1 MVAITTVKA
10 TISQSMR
17 VNRAH
22 PTGLAPDPQVPCRAM
37 PPSPRP
43 SPARTRARRAGAIG
57 VVVVAGLGV
66 GVVCA
71 TTGGPS
77 ERDAVQRFARAW
89 DRDDYA
95 AMRREITA
103 AQQDRYGAAAFA
115 DRYRVAAATATTT
128 GVHTG
133 RPRDAGGGRWRVP
146 VVVRTGAF
154 GPVRGTLRLKVV
166 TEDEHARIA
175 WTPNLVFPGL
185 AAGEQLRRTTQ
196 MPDRADILAR
206 DGTPLAQGVDRT
218 SALGATAQAI
228 VGALGPIPADRQAR
242 ADELG
247 YPAGTQVGISGLE
260 RAFDERL
267 SGTPGGELRAGAR
280 LLAQRAPRKAAA
292 VRTTIAPSVQAAAVT
307 ALAGRLGGVVALRP
321 RTGEVLAA
329 AGIGFSGLQPPGST
343 FKIITATSALENG
356 VAKVSDTFP
365 VQTAATLEGVEL
377 QNANGESCGGTLA
390 VSFAKSCNSVFGPLG
405 AKVGAPRLVATAERF
420 GFNKPTGIVG
430 AATASIP
437 VASEIGDDLAVGSS
451 AIGQGRVQA
460 TALQMAIVA
469 ATIGLR
475 GHRPDVTLDAERWKV
490 APTHAATSEKI
501 ARTVEKLML
510 GVVRYGT
517 GVSAAIPGVK
527 VAGKTGTAEL
537 KSTQTCKPEADN
549 PESCVDQQQQD
560 ATDTDAWFASY
571 APAGNG
577 TPRIAVGVLL
587 VGAGAGGDT
596 AAPAARQVLLAGLK
610 G

>member
-1 MVAITTVKA
+1 VAI
-10 TISQSMR
+10 
-17 VNRAH
+17 
-22 PTGLAPDPQVPCRAM
+22 GL
-37 PPSPRP
+37 
-43 SPARTRARRAGAIG
+43 
-57 VVVVAGLGV
+57 VVVVALGI

-77 ERDAVQRFARAW
+77 ERDTVQAFARAW
-89 DRDDYA
+89 DRGDYA
-95 AMRREITA
+95 TMRRETTGA
-103 AQQDRYGAAAFA
+103 VQDRYSPAAFA
-115 DRYRVAAATATTT
+115 RRYTTAAATATQTAVRT
-128 GVHTG
+128 GT
-133 RPRDAGGGRWRVP
+133 PRDGGDGEWTLP
-146 VVVRTGAF
+146 VVVRTSAF
-154 GPVRGTLRLKVV
+154 GAAHGELHLKVV
-166 TEDEHARIA
+166 DDGDAKRIA
-175 WTPNLVFPGL
+175 WTPSLTFPGL

-196 MPDRADILAR
+196 MPERADLLAR
-206 DGTPLAQGVDRT
+206 DGTPLAQGPNRT
-218 SALGATAQAI
+218 SPLGATAQAI
-228 VGALGPIPADRQAR
+228 VGALGPIPEDRKAR
-242 ADELG
+242 ASALG
-247 YPAGTQVGISGLE
+247 YPEDTQVGISGLE
-260 RAFDERL
+260 RTFDERL
-267 SGTPGGELRAGAR
+267 AGTPGGELRAGVR
-280 LLAQRAPRKAAA
+280 LLAQRPPRKGAA
-292 VRTTIAPSVQAAAVT
+292 VRTTIAPSVQEAAVT

-321 RTGEVLAA
+321 KTGEILAA

-390 VSFAKSCNSVFGPLG
+390 VSFAKSCNSVFAPLG
-405 AKVGAPRLVATAERF
+405 AKVGAAKLVATAERF
-420 GFNKPTGIVG
+420 GFNAPTGITG

-437 VASEIGDDLAVGSS
+437 SAEEIGDDLAVGSS

-475 GHRPDVTLDAERWKV
+475 GRRPDVTLDPDRWAK
-490 APTHAATSEKI
+490 APTHEATSTKV

-517 GVSAAIPGVK
+517 GVAAGIPGVK

-537 KSTQTCKPEADN
+537 KSTQTCQPEPDN
-549 PESCVDQQQQD
+549 PESCQDDQQD
-560 ATDTDAWFASY
+560 DTTDTDAWFSSY

-610 G
+610 GS

>member
-1 MVAITTVKA
+1 MAVGT
-10 TISQSMR
+10 
-17 VNRAH
+17 
-22 PTGLAPDPQVPCRAM
+22 
-37 PPSPRP
+37 
-43 SPARTRARRAGAIG
+43 
-57 VVVVAGLGV
+57 VVVVALGV

-71 TTGGPS
+71 STGGPS
-77 ERDAVQRFARAW
+77 ERDAVQRFAHAW
-89 DRDDYA
+89 DRGDFA
-95 AMRREITA
+95 AMRRETTTDV
-103 AQQDRYGAAAFA
+103 QDRYRGGAFAERYEAAAG
-115 DRYRVAAATATTT
+115 TAT
-128 GVHTG
+128 VSALKTG
-133 RPRDAGGGRWRVP
+133 RPREAGDGKWKLP
-146 VVVRTGAF
+146 VVLRTRAF
-154 GPVRGTLRLKVV
+154 GTVRGDVALDVV
-166 TEDEHARIA
+166 KDGDHARIR

-185 AAGEQLRRTTQ
+185 AAGERLQRTTR
-196 MPDRADILAR
+196 MPDRADLLAR
-206 DGTPLAQGVDRT
+206 DGTPLAHGAERSST
-218 SALGATAQAI
+218 LGAAAGAI
-228 VGALGPIPADRQAR
+228 VGALGPIPADRKAR
-242 ADELG
+242 DAELG
-247 YPAGTQVGISGLE
+247 YPDDAQVGISGLE
-260 RAFDERL
+260 RAFDEQL
-267 SGTPGGELRAGAR
+267 AGTPGGELRAGVR
-280 LLAQRAPRKAAA
+280 LLAQRAPRKAAP
-292 VRTTIAPSVQAAAVT
+292 VRTTIAPKIQEAAVA

-321 RTGEVLAA
+321 KTGEVLAA

-356 VAKVSDTFP
+356 IAKPTDTFP

-390 VSFAKSCNSVFGPLG
+390 VSFALSCNSVFAPLG
-405 AKVGAPRLVATAERF
+405 AKLGAAKLVATAERF
-420 GFNKPTGIVG
+420 GFNAPTGITG

-437 VASEIGDDLAVGSS
+437 PAAEIGDDLAVGSS

-475 GHRPDVTLDAERWKV
+475 GHRPDVTLDPDRWKGD
-490 APTHAATSEKI
+490 APTHEATSAKV

-517 GVSAAIPGVK
+517 GTSAAIPGVK
-527 VAGKTGTAEL
+527 IAGKTGTAEL
-537 KSTQTCKPEADN
+537 KSTQACKPQPDD
-549 PESCVDQQQQD
+549 PESCVQDQEQQAD
-560 ATDTDAWFASY
+560 TTDTDAWFSSY